1 MYYIIYKIT
10 NKINDKIYIGS
21 HKTNNVN
28 DDYMGSGKHLKAAI
42 NKYGVDNFSKEI
54 LFVFDNSEEMYDK
67 EAEIVN
73 EDFVKNKN
81 TYNMKLGGFGGFD
94 HINDNVEL
102 RTLKN
107 KKAKYWMDRAIYEKY
122 GVDNIG
128 RTDKFRREQKQRML
142 DEIQSGKIRLKKF
155 DCTGKKH
162 KPETIEKL
170 RASKQGYGIGEQNS
184 QFGTM
189 WITNGVENKKIKKQE
204 EVPVGWS
211 RGRVK

>member
-10 NKINDKIYIGS
+10 NNINDKIYIGS

-54 LFVFDNSEEMYDK
+54 LFVFDKSEEMYAK

-94 HINDNVEL
+94 HINDNIEL

-107 KKAKYWMDRAIYEKY
+107 KKAKYWINVFVRIACALLEMVSI
-122 GVDNIG
+122 
-128 RTDKFRREQKQRML
+128 
-142 DEIQSGKIRLKKF
+142 
-155 DCTGKKH
+155 
-162 KPETIEKL
+162 
-170 RASKQGYGIGEQNS
+170 
-184 QFGTM
+184 
-189 WITNGVENKKIKKQE
+189 
-204 EVPVGWS
+204 
-211 RGRVK
+211 